1 MKKGN
6 LFFRHLHTIKTNFQ
20 FQPFPFNFFFKES
33 TFLERAPGG
42 SHPSGGPQL
51 AGRAS
56 FLRKKEIC
64 ELLYA
69 NATTRAREGPGAP
82 RDSGRRLRQTRDR
95 EKIPYSSTTCGTACL
110 RILRRGGSKA
120 EPELGL
126 SLRDIVGPGASAS

>member
-1 MKKGN
+1 MFARGPLFLKKE
-6 LFFRHLHTIKTNFQ
+6 
-20 FQPFPFNFFFKES
+20 KE
-33 TFLERAPGG
+33 G
-42 SHPSGGPQL
+42 
-51 AGRAS
+51 
-56 FLRKKEIC
+56 RKKKRGGTNC

-69 NATTRAREGPGAP
+69 NAMTRAREGPGAP

-95 EKIPYSSTTCGTACL
+95 EKIPKSSTTCGTACL